1 MNLCIVHVYAYLYV
15 FLYDSGVDSSYKGPR
30 LEGDITSQF
39 MTDLTEWF
47 KEQKSLHKKYALKI
61 ILEAKKIFQ
70 SLPSL
75 VSVSIPEVQCMLYT
89 ICIMNVILYYL
100 YFYVV

>member
-1 MNLCIVHVYAYLYV
+1 MYYYHY
-15 FLYDSGVDSSYKGPR
+15 SGVDSSYKGPC

-47 KEQKSLHKKYALKI
+47 KDQKTLHRKYALKI

-75 VSVSIPEVQCMLYT
+75 VSVTIPEVHMYSTCKLVHVYM
-89 ICIMNVILYYL
+89 IIS
-100 YFYVV
+100 